1 MTSSLSPLAASTE
14 TSVSTQPP
22 LYLDDIAVGDRFT
35 SGEHALD
42 EAQIKAF
49 AAQFD
54 PQPFHLDEAAGR
66 DTLFGGLAASGW
78 HTAAITM
85 RLQVTTGLP
94 IAGGIIGA
102 GAELTWPRPTR
113 ATDVLHVVSEVLQI
127 QPSKSRPDR
136 GMVTV
141 RSETRN
147 QHGDV
152 LQLATVRVVVPRR
165 PAAAGAATAP

>member
-1 MTSSLSPLAASTE
+1 MTSHLAAAAASP
-14 TSVSTQPP
+14 VKPAP
-22 LYLDDIAVGDRFT
+22 LYLDDLAVGDRFT
-35 SGEHALD
+35 TGEHAMD

-54 PQPFHLDEAAGR
+54 PQPFHLDDAAGR
-66 DTLFGGLAASGW
+66 ATLFGGLAASGW

-94 IAGGIIGA
+94 VAGGIIGA
-102 GAELTWPRPTR
+102 GAELSWPRPTR
-113 ATDVLHVVSEVLQI
+113 ASDVLHVVSEVLEV
-127 QPSKSRPDR
+127 QPSKSKPDR
-136 GMVTV
+136 GMVTL

-152 LQLATVRVVVPRR
+152 LQLTTVRIVVPRR
-165 PAAAGAATAP
+165 PSAAAGGTP